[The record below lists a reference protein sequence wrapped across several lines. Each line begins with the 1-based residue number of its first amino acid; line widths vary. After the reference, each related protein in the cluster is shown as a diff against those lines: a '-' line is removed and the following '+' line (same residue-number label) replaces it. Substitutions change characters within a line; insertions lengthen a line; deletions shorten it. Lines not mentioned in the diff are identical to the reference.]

1 MISAFEYPDPS
12 IPSEFV
18 AKSDAFVSNFV
29 TFSNNWTDFSTRS
42 PTGGLLSTTSA
53 TSVAIGEGSKSFV
66 LAVNKAFLPGM
77 FVMIA
82 NTAAPT
88 NYMYGTVTSYTS
100 GTLTLIVNV
109 LVVGGSGTLAAWT
122 ISASCEEA
130 VTGGSNHSVRVAGFF
145 DAGSTGNTHIPNYMT
160 LLENI
165 GSAITPASNA
175 VDGASFT
182 INIAGYYIVTVG
194 YVDAAETTIG
204 VSRNSTQLSTSIDSI
219 TITNVVLMLRPNQT
233 FVDATNWGSSCV
245 FLNAGD
251 VLRPHS
257 SAPTGGIGSLASQQM
272 IIESFMF

>member
-29 TFSNNWTDFSTRS
+29 TFSANWTDFSTRS
-42 PTGGLLSTTSA
+42 PTGGLLSTTST
-53 TSVAIGEGSKSFV
+53 TSVAIAEGSKTFV
-66 LAVNKAFLPGM
+66 LAANKAFLPGM

-100 GTLTLIVNV
+100 GTLTLVVNV

-130 VTGGSNHSVRVAGFF
+130 VTGGSNHRVRVLGFNST
-145 DAGSTGNTHIPNYMT
+145 GSTGNTYIPNYAS
-160 LLENI
+160 LLENT
-165 GSAITPASNA
+165 GSDITPASNS

-182 INIAGYYIVTVG
+182 INQSGFYVVAIGYINT
-194 YVDAAETTIG
+194 AEMTIG
-204 VSRNSTQLSTSIDSI
+204 VSKNSTQLTTSIDAI
-219 TITNVVLMLRPNQT
+219 TAADVVLLSRPNQA
-233 FVDATNWGSSCV
+233 FTNASLAV
-245 FLNAGD
+245 
-251 VLRPHS
+251 
-257 SAPTGGIGSLASQQM
+257 GGIGNGSSQQM